1 MRFKYRWGVLVL
13 IVICAQLAACAGKPV
28 AQDKIEPAMVEP
40 LEGGL
45 NRVVLTEKAAER
57 LDIQTALVREDQVMR
72 TRTVGGEVLGSPE
85 ANANDLREVT
95 VRVSLNESDLNKVD
109 RRQPAYVLPL
119 TSTEEATGMLAQ
131 PARRA
136 PASEKPE
143 DADGALYYRV
153 DVADHGLVPGQ
164 IVLVEL
170 PLVGSEELRKVIPY
184 AAVLYDLHGE
194 TWVYTNP
201 NPLVFIRHPILVDY
215 IEHEQAVLIEGPPAG
230 TAVATVGVAE
240 LFGTEFGVGK

>member
-1 MRFKYRWGVLVL
+1 VH
-13 IVICAQLAACAGKPV
+13 
-28 AQDKIEPAMVEP
+28 DKVEPAIVEP
-40 LEGGL
+40 FEGDL
-45 NRVVLTEKAAER
+45 NRVILTEKAAER
-57 LDIQTALVREDQVMR
+57 LDIQTALVRDEQVVR
-72 TRTVGGEVLGSPE
+72 KRTVGGEVLDSPE
-85 ANANDLREVT
+85 ANLRRVT

-109 RRQPAYVLPL
+109 RSQPSDGE
-119 TSTEEATGMLAQ
+119 TTGLLAQ
-131 PARRA
+131 PVRA
-136 PASEKPE
+136 PASDNPE
-143 DADGALYYRV
+143 DAGGALYYRV
-153 DVADHGLVPGQ
+153 DVADHGLTPGQ

-170 PLVGSEELRKVIPY
+170 SLLGSEALQKVIPY

-215 IEHEQAVLIEGPPAG
+215 IENEQAVLIEGPPAG

>member
-13 IVICAQLAACAGKPV
+13 IIISAQLTACAGKPV
-28 AQDKIEPAMVEP
+28 THDKVEPAMVEP
-40 LEGGL
+40 FEGDL
-45 NRVVLTEKAAER
+45 NRVILTEKAAER
-57 LDIQTALVREDQVMR
+57 LDIQTALVRDEQVVR
-72 TRTVGGEVLGSPE
+72 KRTVGGEVLDSPE
-85 ANANDLREVT
+85 TNLRRVT
-95 VRVSLNESDLNKVD
+95 VRVSLNQSDLNKVD
-109 RRQPAYVLPL
+109 QSQPALVLPL
-119 TSTEEATGMLAQ
+119 TSTEEATGLLAQ
-131 PARRA
+131 PVGA

-153 DVADHGLVPGQ
+153 DVADHGLTPGQ

-170 PLVGSEELRKVIPY
+170 SLVGSEGLQKVIPY

-215 IEHEQAVLIEGPPAG
+215 IENEQAVLIEGPPAG